1 MDKQKIGISNVHK
14 YTWKFK
20 VPNTDISG
28 PLVMSLLL
36 VNVGGYAHYAHK
48 YYMLYFKFALKMRRK
63 PK

>member
-48 YYMLYFKFALKMRRK
+48 YYML
-63 PK
+63 

>member
-20 VPNTDISG
+20 VPNKSDISG

-48 YYMLYFKFALKMRRK
+48 YYML
-63 PK
+63 